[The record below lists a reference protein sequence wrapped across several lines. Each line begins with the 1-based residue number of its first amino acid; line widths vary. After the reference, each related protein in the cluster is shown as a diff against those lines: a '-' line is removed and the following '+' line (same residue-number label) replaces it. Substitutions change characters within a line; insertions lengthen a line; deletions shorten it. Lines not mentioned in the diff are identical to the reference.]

1 MKVVFKQLIANIADG
16 TNADGTHA
24 EFMRNFGQKSVWF
37 DGL

>member
-16 TNADGTHA
+16 ANADGTNA
-24 EFMRNFGQKSVWF
+24 EFMRDSGQKSIWF